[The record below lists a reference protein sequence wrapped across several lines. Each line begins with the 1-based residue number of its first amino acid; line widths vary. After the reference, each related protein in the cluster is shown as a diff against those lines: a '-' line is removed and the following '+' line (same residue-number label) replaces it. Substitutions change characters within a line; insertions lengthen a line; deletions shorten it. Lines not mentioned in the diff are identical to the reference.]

1 MTLAQDCG
9 NKAELAHI
17 QELGLTLDQ
26 AQSLVRMIGKCSHRS
41 FPALQRFLQHDGR
54 YFLVWEL
61 TELSLNKV
69 FASKCPIT
77 ESELAQI
84 VWPVLKG
91 IRVLHSRG
99 RALATLGAETILVTE
114 TGGVKIAGVEH
125 SCQTDPADMNAATLK
140 LAALATIISG
150 LLKNNGFEIPWSAEA
165 QGLPQRLVENSLDE
179 LLRDPFFTRM
189 EGDGGLKLVVQVVNK
204 TAYHKVEFVRE
215 RDLGAI

>member
-84 VWPVLKG
+84 VWPVCRCSLSLLLLG
-91 IRVLHSRG
+91 MPHSHSFFPHCLDVL
-99 RALATLGAETILVTE
+99 TPE
-114 TGGVKIAGVEH
+114 
-125 SCQTDPADMNAATLK
+125 
-140 LAALATIISG
+140 
-150 LLKNNGFEIPWSAEA
+150 
-165 QGLPQRLVENSLDE
+165 
-179 LLRDPFFTRM
+179 
-189 EGDGGLKLVVQVVNK
+189 
-204 TAYHKVEFVRE
+204 
-215 RDLGAI
+215 